1 MTTSGWQQRVVGMVG
16 ILISFKWSY
25 ALNIR
30 IWEQEWVLFLS
41 TLETAPQTELNFW
54 LSPSAKQR
62 RNPCPAPPPP
72 PPPLSFR
79 VWVSAMIGLY
89 KMPLSY
95 FPIRLKGNSKC
106 ICGNSLSPLVAQNKD
121 FSPASQ
127 TSLTGLRLRLR
138 GRLLRL
144 EGNQNFYYAL
154 HRKYSRLCWFC
165 DKRKPLL

>member
-1 MTTSGWQQRVVGMVG
+1 MKLCSKY
-16 ILISFKWSY
+16 LD
-25 ALNIR
+25 L
-30 IWEQEWVLFLS
+30 IWEQQWVLFLS

-62 RNPCPAPPPP
+62 RNSCPAPPTPP
-72 PPPLSFR
+72 PPSLSFR

-106 ICGNSLSPLVAQNKD
+106 ICGYSLSPLVAQNKD

-154 HRKYSRLCWFC
+154 HRKYSRLCWLG

>member
-1 MTTSGWQQRVVGMVG
+1 MKLCSKYPDLGATV
-16 ILISFKWSY
+16 SFVSFDPWDCGTDRTKLLVKS
-25 ALNIR
+25 
-30 IWEQEWVLFLS
+30 VC
-41 TLETAPQTELNFW
+41 ETAPKS
-54 LSPSAKQR
+54 LSCSR
-62 RNPCPAPPPP
+62 HPPPP
-72 PPPLSFR
+72 PTPLSFR

-106 ICGNSLSPLVAQNKD
+106 ICGNSLSPLVAQKKD

-154 HRKYSRLCWFC
+154 HRKHSRLCWFC